1 MSKFKGI
8 FSAVTSILG
17 LGAPKVPALPTP
29 EVAAAPAPTQNNDT
43 GATIMIGRDAVSGGD
58 RITGSNKKRKVGDVL
73 GGLGQSSG
81 LKV

>member
-8 FSAVTSILG
+8 INTVTSIIG

-29 EVAAAPAPTQNNDT
+29 EIAAAPAPTQNNDT
-43 GATIMIGRDAVSGGD
+43 GATIVVGSDAALGD

-81 LKV
+81 LNV

>member
-1 MSKFKGI
+1 MSKFAKI
-8 FSAVTSILG
+8 LNSVTSMLG

-29 EVAAAPAPTQNNDT
+29 EIAAAPAPTQNNDT
-43 GATIMIGRDAVSGGD
+43 GATLVIGRDAALGD

-81 LKV
+81 LNV